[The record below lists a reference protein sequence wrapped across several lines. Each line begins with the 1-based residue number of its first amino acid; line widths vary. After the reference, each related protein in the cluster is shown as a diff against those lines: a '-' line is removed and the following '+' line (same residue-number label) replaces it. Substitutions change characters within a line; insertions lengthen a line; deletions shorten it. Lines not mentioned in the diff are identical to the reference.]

1 MTYVIAEVK
10 ANGGHLVIPEGVTE
24 IASPS
29 FNSETGEGNFDKGF
43 SSIKIGQLNPSDP
56 DVTSKLQDPNINI
69 IKSVSFPFS
78 LTKIGFG
85 AFIYCTNLS
94 SELVIPNNVNEI
106 GEYAFASTSITSLKL
121 GNNVKTIGYSAFYNC
136 YELSGELIIP
146 TNVETI
152 GYSAFTIS
160 NKAQNKI
167 TNISISKNTIYDTH
181 TFENRPAPVIRQ

>member
-1 MTYVIAEVK
+1 M
-10 ANGGHLVIPEGVTE
+10 LIP
-24 IASPS
+24 
-29 FNSETGEGNFDKGF
+29 NSVEKIGKYAF
-43 SSIKIGQLNPSDP
+43 SSDIADIGKAPK
-56 DVTSKLQDPNINI
+56 VTR
-69 IKSVSFPFS
+69 
-78 LTKIGFG
+78 
-85 AFIYCTNLS
+85 
-94 SELVIPNNVNEI
+94 LV
-106 GEYAFASTSITSLKL
+106 L
-121 GNNVKTIGYSAFYNC
+121 GNNVKTIGEITFYNC